1 MSIVCP
7 QCNTENRSIAK
18 FCIECIGTLPPPRP
32 RAPIAMPWQR
42 GDGEAGTAVP
52 FSKGLWVS
60 VAALTVALVVGA
72 AGWLVAGAGGWYLY
86 SAGRAQVHPLPE
98 ATPAAQVALPS
109 IVATPVPTPV
119 PTPTP
124 TVDSPVTPAAPV
136 APVERAAVAPTTT
149 AVEKPSQAP
158 AAAPAPHPV
167 PTPTRREAST
177 TARPQA
183 ASSAP
188 SSACTD
194 KGFFAESRCMAQQCE
209 KPQFKAHAQC
219 EEVRRRQRLEEEK
232 RNPYAP

>member
-42 GDGEAGTAVP
+42 GDGEAGAAVP

-86 SAGRAQVHPLPE
+86 SAGKAQVHPLPE
-98 ATPAAQVALPS
+98 PTPAAQVAPHS
-109 IVATPVPTPV
+109 IAAMPA
-119 PTPTP
+119 PTPTLTP
-124 TVDSPVTPAAPV
+124 TVESPVTPAAPL
-136 APVERAAVAPTTT
+136 APVERAVVAPTTV
-149 AVEKPSQAP
+149 VEKPSQAP
-158 AAAPAPHPV
+158 AAAAAQAPHPV
-167 PTPTRREAST
+167 PTPIRREAPPT
-177 TARPQA
+177 TRPQA